1 MAIRKE
7 NSVATRR
14 SKPKSSAPIMV
25 EPERETPGINAK
37 HCAKPTLSAS
47 RTVISP
53 SAPIRGARRALQP
66 WRSTHRIT
74 MPPAISASATGA
86 GANSAALIGLAKSK
100 PSAAAGAHASAI
112 LGAQRPAQCGNRAD
126 LNHDIKGFGLLTGK
140 IQRAA
145 QNNQMPAAGYR
156 DKFCKALGNA
166 EQ

>member
-66 WRSTHRIT
+66 RRSTHRIT

-112 LGAQRPAQCGNRAD
+112 LNAQRYASGRRASAPQTIALIRARSAQHN
-126 LNHDIKGFGLLTGK
+126 
-140 IQRAA
+140 AA
-145 QNNQMPAAGYR
+145 IAPI
-156 DKFCKALGNA
+156 
-166 EQ
+166 

>member
-53 SAPIRGARRALQP
+53 SAPIRRGRRARERDIERAAICLWP
-66 WRSTHRIT
+66 ARERSADNR
-74 MPPAISASATGA
+74 ADS
-86 GANSAALIGLAKSK
+86 
-100 PSAAAGAHASAI
+100 
-112 LGAQRPAQCGNRAD
+112 GAQRPAQCGNRAD
-126 LNHDIKGFGLLTGK
+126 LSHDIKGFGLLTGK